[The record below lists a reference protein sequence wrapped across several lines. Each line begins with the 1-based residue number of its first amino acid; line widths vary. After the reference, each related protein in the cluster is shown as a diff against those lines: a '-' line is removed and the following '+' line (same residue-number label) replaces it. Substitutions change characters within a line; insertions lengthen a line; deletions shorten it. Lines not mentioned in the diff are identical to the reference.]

1 MPSLIGEVMD
11 SVSVVDNAATMR
23 ANIFV
28 VGIGNQTVE
37 GLMIK
42 RNIGFTWEAG
52 RFSCFLVFAMFL
64 NLSLH
69 NMSLS
74 WRKNRSFIY

>member
-1 MPSLIGEVMD
+1 MD

-52 RFSCFLVFAMFL
+52 RFLAFLYLPCFLIYHFIICLFHGGKTVL
-64 NLSLH
+64 
-69 NMSLS
+69 
-74 WRKNRSFIY
+74 FIY

>member
-37 GLMIK
+37 SVETNPAIS
-42 RNIGFTWEAG
+42 I
-52 RFSCFLVFAMFL
+52 
-64 NLSLH
+64 
-69 NMSLS
+69 
-74 WRKNRSFIY
+74 